1 MGLEGD
7 SAGEDVV
14 SDTLHSDDDR
24 ITFFCRSMAW
34 HLCLA
39 LMGLEG
45 IDDKHGP
52 TCVKFSISSYII
64 QFAARRAATVPLVA
78 RGV

>member
-1 MGLEGD
+1 
-7 SAGEDVV
+7 
-14 SDTLHSDDDR
+14 
-24 ITFFCRSMAW
+24 MAW